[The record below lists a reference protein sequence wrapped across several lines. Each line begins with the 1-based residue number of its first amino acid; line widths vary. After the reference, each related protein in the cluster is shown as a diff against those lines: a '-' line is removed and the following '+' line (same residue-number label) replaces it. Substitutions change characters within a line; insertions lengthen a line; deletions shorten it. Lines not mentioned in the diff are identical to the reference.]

1 MASHSPDS
9 ETRFREWVARFRP
22 LLAKVVRGFAN
33 SWQDEQELFQ
43 DVLVQ
48 LWRSAARFDGRCAES
63 TWVYRVA
70 FNTAMGWS
78 RTAKR
83 RQSKQTDTIDL
94 DSMPTPAAPDTARID
109 ALYAAIRQ
117 LDAPDAAL
125 IMMHLEGAS
134 YREMAEV
141 MGLSEANI
149 GTRLTRTRSR
159 LATLLT
165 DYRHE

>member
-1 MASHSPDS
+1 MPIPPPDS
-9 ETRFREWVARFRP
+9 EARFRDWLERFRP

-33 SWQDEQELFQ
+33 SRQDEQELFQ

-48 LWRSAARFDGRCAES
+48 LWQSVERFDGRCADS

-70 FNTAMGWS
+70 FNTAMAWS
-78 RTAKR
+78 RAAKR
-83 RQSKQTDTIDL
+83 RSARQVDTPDF
-94 DSMPTPAAPDTARID
+94 DTMPAPSAPNTAQID

-117 LDAPDAAL
+117 LPAPETAL

-141 MGLSEANI
+141 MGLSEAHV
-149 GTRLTRTRSR
+149 GTKLTRTRAR
-159 LATLLT
+159 LAKLMNG
-165 DYRHE
+165 DRHE